1 MQPVESFMLELAV
14 GDNYIY
20 GFMLMLHFIGD
31 LIYLSTVHTLK
42 LLCNLHKTHLELLLF
57 L

>member
-1 MQPVESFMLELAV
+1 MLELAV